1 MSIDIDATYIIV
13 LVMFLVPLLILNG
26 IVFGPFMKLFAER
39 HEKLEGALARSEKMI
54 EQAEVKAKAFEEQM
68 KSATATGIDIRNK
81 ARAAA
86 MTKMNQKIE
95 VSRAELQQKLNASMI
110 ELDASRR
117 QAMADVHVEAEKM
130 AELTAQK
137 MLGRSL

>member
-81 ARAAA
+81 ARTAA

-95 VSRAELQQKLNASMI
+95 VSRAELQQKLTASMM

>member
-13 LVMFLVPLLILNG
+13 LVMFLVPLLILTG

-68 KSATATGIDIRNK
+68 KSATAKGIDIRNK
-81 ARAAA
+81 VRAVA
-86 MTKMNQKIE
+86 MTKMNHKIE
-95 VSRAELQQKLNASMI
+95 ASRAELQVKLEKSKF